1 MENTILMNHDGT
13 FPIGLDGNV
22 SIFGA
27 GRLGRRQ
34 HKVVNGGSALPR
46 LMNNL
51 QLYDSSAIKGK
62 GASQIKPN
70 FQRKPI
76 KFII

>member
-1 MENTILMNHDGT
+1 MENTILLNADGT

-22 SIFGA
+22 SVFGA
-27 GRLGRRQ
+27 GKGRRQ
-34 HKVVNGGSALPR
+34 HKVVTGGSALPR

-51 QLYDSSAIKGK
+51 QLYDSSNIKGR
-62 GASQIKPN
+62 GVGQPKPN
-70 FQRKPI
+70 LQRKPI